1 MNTRRQFLGMA
12 ATSSV
17 AAAVTL
23 AGMEHVASARSSEP
37 AARGLRRAA
46 PRPFPPAVMIDHD
59 GRPQRFYED
68 LIRDRVVVMNVAY
81 ASCAGIC
88 PLSIANLKRVH
99 ELMGDRVGV
108 EFDMLTMSLQP
119 LQDTPA
125 RLRDYIARQRIPTR
139 GWRFV
144 TGQPL
149 EVDAV
154 RRRMGFFDLDP
165 VIDADLNQ
173 HTGLITIGNDR
184 FDWWCMTPALATPSL
199 IVAAIDR
206 MLRYG

>member
-1 MNTRRQFLGMA
+1 MNARRQFLGMA

-17 AAAVTL
+17 AAVATL
-23 AGMEHVASARSSEP
+23 AGMEHAANAQGSRP

-46 PRPFPPAVMIDHD
+46 PRPFPRAVLTDQD
-59 GRPQRFYED
+59 GRPSRFYED
-68 LIRDRVVVMNVAY
+68 LVQDRVVVMNGAY
-81 ASCAGIC
+81 ASCPGIC

-99 ELMGDRVGV
+99 ALMEGRVGV
-108 EFDMLTMSLQP
+108 DFQMLTLSLQP
-119 LQDTPA
+119 AQDTPE
-125 RLRDYIARQRIPTR
+125 RLREYIARQRIPTR
-139 GWRFV
+139 GWRFL
-144 TGQPL
+144 TGHPI

-154 RRRMGFFDLDP
+154 RRRMGFYDLDP

-184 FDWWCMTPALATPSL
+184 FDWWCMTPALASPRL

-206 MLRYG
+206 MLRYD